1 MPIDKTKRCKTHTEE
16 KKESGECCQSDAE
29 QATYEYSPK
38 TISIHHLAKENPT
51 LTYRQV
57 EQMKEQNE

>member
-38 TISIHHLAKENPT
+38 TMSVHDLAKANPN

-57 EQMKEQNE
+57 EKLKEQYE

>member
-1 MPIDKTKRCKTHTEE
+1 MSVDKTNSCKTHTKE
-16 KKESGECCQSDAE
+16 KEKSGECRQSDAE

-57 EQMKEQNE
+57 EQLKEQNE